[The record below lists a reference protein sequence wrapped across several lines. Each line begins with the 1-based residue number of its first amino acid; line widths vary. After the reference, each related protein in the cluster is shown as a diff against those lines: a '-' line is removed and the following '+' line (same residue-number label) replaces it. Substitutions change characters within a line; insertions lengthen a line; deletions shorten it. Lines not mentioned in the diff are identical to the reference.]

1 MNDFYYLLN
10 PERRENL
17 TFVLTYAFS
26 DDAGKP
32 LEWELRQMNEA
43 EQSRFSRQGADSA
56 ALLQAL
62 AATII
67 RPKLDDEE
75 LLAAL
80 SMRSG
85 KPVRTAAEALGA
97 LLTWDELRTLKS
109 LFEQHNGLDIPFYK
123 RVAEFADILENKGD
137 GRARLVH
144 LALQN
149 HHISPRDYFA
159 LSEQEQA
166 FMAASDI
173 VCQKEIEKSQKKAAA
188 IKTKR
193 R

>member
-1 MNDFYYLLN
+1 MNDFYQLLN
-10 PERRENL
+10 PEHRENL

-43 EQSRFSRQGADSA
+43 EQSRFARQGAGST

-75 LLAAL
+75 LLAVL

-85 KPVRTAAEALGA
+85 KPVRTAAEALGV

-109 LFEQHNGLDIPFYK
+109 LFEQHNGLDMPFYK
-123 RVAEFADILENKGD
+123 RVAEFADILENKAD

-149 HHISPRDYFA
+149 HHISPKDYFA
-159 LSEQEQA
+159 LTEQEQA

-173 VCQKEIEKSQKKAAA
+173 VCQKELLKAQKKATA
-188 IKTKR
+188 IKFKLR
-193 R
+193 

>member
-1 MNDFYYLLN
+1 MNNFYHLLN
-10 PERRENL
+10 PEHREHL
-17 TFVLTYAFS
+17 TFVLSNAFE
-26 DDAGKP
+26 DDTGKP
-32 LEWELRQMNEA
+32 LEWELRQMDEQ
-43 EQSRFSRQGADSA
+43 EQSRFARQGTDAVS
-56 ALLQAL
+56 LLQAL

-67 RPKLDDEE
+67 RPALDDEE
-75 LLAAL
+75 LLSVL
-80 SMRSG
+80 SIQSG
-85 KPVRTAAEALGA
+85 RPVRTAAQALGM

-109 LFEQHNGLDIPFYK
+109 LFERHNGLDVPFSK
-123 RVAEFADILENKGD
+123 RVAQFSDILENKAD

-159 LSEQEQA
+159 LTEQEQA

-173 VCQKEIEKSQKKAAA
+173 VCQKELEKAQKKAAV
-188 IKTKR
+188 IKPKR